1 MTTDNLT
8 TATTTPMLSA
18 IEALHRGH
26 AREQA
31 DAASR
36 WRRHAEAAARAG
48 GQLTATAVA
57 EVAADAKTLGF
68 SPEEFETDV
77 HAIMEDITLT
87 ATVDAAS
94 ADLLTAAESAEKLR
108 VEVEGLQADYLRERG
123 ERDAAVAAIE
133 GKLRDK
139 RRALSQAEADVARRT
154 SATTRAHEAQLRH
167 RTARGRQRVF

>member
-1 MTTDNLT
+1 MTADNM
-8 TATTTPMLSA
+8 TATPTTPMVQA

-31 DAASR
+31 AAHSR
-36 WRRHAEAAARAG
+36 WRRNVEAAARAG
-48 GQLTATAVA
+48 GQLPATAVA

-68 SPEEFETDV
+68 SPEEFEADV
-77 HAIMEDITLT
+77 HTVMEDISLT
-87 ATVDAAS
+87 AAVDAAS
-94 ADLLTAAESAEKLR
+94 SDLLAAAGFAEKLR
-108 VEVEGLQADYLRERG
+108 LEADLLQADYLRERG

-139 RRALSQAEADVARRT
+139 RRALSQAEADVTRRT
-154 SATTRAHEAQLRH
+154 SATTRAHEAQLKH